1 VLVARITCDAL
12 DEPLYDI
19 AVAVDEGGRAEVVG
33 GQLGG
38 RLRPRAMKKTLPTA
52 ASFSRP

>member
-1 VLVARITCDAL
+1 VLVARVARDSL
-12 DEPLYDI
+12 HEPLDDI
-19 AVAVDEGGRAEVVG
+19 AVAVDEGGRAEVVR

-52 ASFSRP
+52 ASFSTP